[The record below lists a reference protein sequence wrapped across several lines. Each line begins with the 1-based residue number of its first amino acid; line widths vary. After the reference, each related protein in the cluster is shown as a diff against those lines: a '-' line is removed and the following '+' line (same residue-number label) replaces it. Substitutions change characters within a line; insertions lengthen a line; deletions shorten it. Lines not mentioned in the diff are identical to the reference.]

1 MTKLKLLLA
10 TVALCGGLG
19 TASASAMPIVNLAQ
33 DLKANVENV
42 RWVCGPYRCWWRP
55 GWGYYGYYRPY
66 GFYRPWGWGYRRWGW
81 GRPYGF
87 YRSWGWGY
95 RRWGYRPWG
104 WRGGWGLRG
113 RWGY

>member
-55 GWGYYGYYRPY
+55 NYYYGYRPY
-66 GFYRPWGWGYRRWGW
+66 WRYRYGYR
-81 GRPYGF
+81 Y
-87 YRSWGWGY
+87 
-95 RRWGYRPWG
+95 
-104 WRGGWGLRG
+104 
-113 RWGY
+113 

>member
-19 TASASAMPIVNLAQ
+19 TVSASALPIANLVQ

-42 RWVCGPYRCWWRP
+42 RWVCGPYRCWWQP
-55 GWGYYGYYRPY
+55 GCGYYGYYRPYWGY
-66 GFYRPWGWGYRRWGW
+66 GFYRPWGWGYR
-81 GRPYGF
+81 P
-87 YRSWGWGY
+87 
-95 RRWGYRPWG
+95 WGYRPWG
-104 WRGGWGLRG
+104 WRGGWGWRG